1 MTNNNLKILIDE
13 IKAVIKIIKDK
24 QDTNTAW
31 TGTEKADIEK
41 RINHIYDKSNPR
53 HTNLTQDL
61 QTDLKELI
69 EIEKAIG
76 SERIAQAKKQKEL
89 EDKNKQLETDNQ
101 TKDQQIKEKEE
112 AIGQKITKELIEK
125 LEKIEPGKIDETK
138 ITELKTLLEEVKK
151 QEIKADLTETDK
163 KIEEVG
169 KKVAETKS
177 PTNYWN
183 IIACIFRG
191 LSLLIMV
198 YLVATRDQGSK
209 KSSAE
214 REKDE
219 D

>member
-1 MTNNNLKILIDE
+1 MNNNLKILIDE
-13 IKAVIKIIKDK
+13 IKDVIKTIKDK

-101 TKDQQIKEKEE
+101 TKDQQIKQKEE
-112 AIGQKITKELIEK
+112 AIGKKITKELIEK

-138 ITELKTLLEEVKK
+138 LTELKTLLEEVKK
-151 QEIKADLTETDK
+151 QEVKADLTETDK

-169 KKVAETKS
+169 KKLAETKS
-177 PTNYWN
+177 PPSYWS
-183 IIACIFRG
+183 IIACIFGG
-191 LSLLIMV
+191 LSLLIMI

-209 KSSAE
+209 SWAGK
-214 REKDE
+214 EKDE

>member
-1 MTNNNLKILIDE
+1 MTNNLKILIDE
-13 IKAVIKIIKDK
+13 IKDVIKTIKDK

-76 SERIAQAKKQKEL
+76 SERIEQAKKQKEL

-101 TKDQQIKEKEE
+101 TKDQQIKQKDEE
-112 AIGQKITKELIEK
+112 IGQKITADFITK
-125 LEKIEPGKIDETK
+125 LGDLTKDGVKLDETK
-138 ITELKTLLEEVKK
+138 ITELKTLLEKVEKKEVKP
-151 QEIKADLTETDK
+151 DLTETDK

-169 KKVAETKS
+169 KKLAETKS
-177 PTNYWN
+177 SPSYWS
-183 IIACIFRG
+183 IIACIFGG
-191 LSLLIMV
+191 LSLLIMI

-209 KSSAE
+209 SWAGK
-214 REKDE
+214 EKDE